1 MNTSDDTSKQRA
13 AIALMELRHLE
24 EIRRVEEEFNLIFNS
39 LPPTNTI
46 KPSKKISI
54 PISNIQHLNNYS
66 NSLTLTPTNGQRKID
81 SKDLGDQFKKLF
93 GKTFQFNS
101 QNRFVT
107 IHRRFKSK
115 LIAGVENILSWL
127 KN

>member
-66 NSLTLTPTNGQRKID
+66 N
-81 SKDLGDQFKKLF
+81 
-93 GKTFQFNS
+93 
-101 QNRFVT
+101 
-107 IHRRFKSK
+107 
-115 LIAGVENILSWL
+115 
-127 KN
+127 